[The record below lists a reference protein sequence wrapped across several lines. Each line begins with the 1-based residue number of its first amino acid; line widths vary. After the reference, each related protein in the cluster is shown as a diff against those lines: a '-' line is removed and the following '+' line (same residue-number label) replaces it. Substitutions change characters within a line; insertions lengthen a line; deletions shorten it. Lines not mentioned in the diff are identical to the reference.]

1 MRPVNAPRFRTGT
14 DHVESWFVRANDP
27 ERPRALWLK
36 STVLSRRDGGAVAEA
51 WCSLFDGTRTMG
63 ARQQV
68 PLADASY
75 GADGSSRVGPLELAL
90 SDEGGS
96 STGELV
102 SVSGPVRWDLA
113 FRRAPG
119 PVGEPMSLLP
129 HERLVDA
136 RFPRTTLLTP
146 FPVAT
151 FSGHLGWGEE
161 EWDLAGWAGMQGHN
175 WGASHSPEYAWAQC
189 VLDGGDAVVEAASGR
204 IELGRRASPLVSML
218 VLRRGAE
225 ELRFDR
231 LLDLWR
237 QRPRIDFPRWS
248 LAMRGRAG
256 EARLEVV
263 ADPAAMVC
271 LGYDNPARPRSY
283 CLNSK
288 TARVRLE
295 VRPRRGPAYTLV
307 SEHGGAL
314 EFLRADPVP
323 EVEPVV

>member
-1 MRPVNAPRFRTGT
+1 MRPANAPRFRRGT

-27 ERPRALWLK
+27 QRARALWLR
-36 STVLSRRDGGAVAEA
+36 STVLTRRDGDAVAEA
-51 WCSLFDGTRTMG
+51 WCSVFDDTRTL
-63 ARQQV
+63 AFRQQV

-75 GADGSSRVGPLELAL
+75 GADGSSRVGPLRLGLAG
-90 SDEGGS
+90 DGGS
-96 STGELV
+96 SSGELT

-113 FRRAPG
+113 FRRVPAPLG
-119 PVGEPMSLLP
+119 APMCLLP

-136 RFPRTTLLTP
+136 PFPRNTLLTP

-151 FSGHLGWGEE
+151 FSGRLAWGED
-161 EWDLAGWAGMQGHN
+161 EWDLTGWTGMQGHN
-175 WGASHSPEYAWAQC
+175 WGAAHSPEYAWAQC
-189 VLDGGDAVVEAASGR
+189 VFPDDDAVVEAVSGR

-218 VLRRGAE
+218 VLRRDGE

-237 QRPRIDFPRWS
+237 QRTRIDFPRWS
-248 LAMRGRAG
+248 LTMRGRAG
-256 EARLEVV
+256 EARLEVR
-263 ADPAAMVC
+263 ADPAATVC
-271 LGYDNPARPRSY
+271 LGYDNPARARSY

-295 VRPRRGPAYTLV
+295 VRPRRGPAYTLE

-314 EFLRADPVP
+314 EFLRAEPLP
-323 EVEPVV
+323 EVQPVV